1 VKNTMKLFIQ
11 SLALTL
17 LMATPFGSAAQAS
30 TPTPD
35 KAAPPALVAKSTPA
49 SDLLVQLS
57 KDSQAD
63 QAVFNVKLQQARST
77 LDQNLKTLSD
87 QVTVLQ
93 TKLKADLDKDKKYK
107 PALDQIAALEKQI
120 SDANSKENA
129 AFNADA
135 GPVSQ
140 KIGVEKAQI
149 KSLTD
154 VVRKENN
161 FPENA
166 VYSEE
171 TQKWSVPDQPKK

>member
-1 VKNTMKLFIQ
+1 MKTFVQTLI
-11 SLALTL
+11 LTL
-17 LMATPFGSAAQAS
+17 LMTTPFGSAAQAS
-30 TPTPD
+30 TATAE
-35 KAAPPALVAKSTPA
+35 KTAPPSLVAKSTPA
-49 SDLLVQLS
+49 SDMLVQLS

-63 QAVFNVKLQQARST
+63 QSVFNVKLQQARSA
-77 LDQNLKTLSD
+77 LEQNLKTLND
-87 QVTVLQ
+87 QVTALQ
-93 TKLKADLDKDKKYK
+93 TKLKADLDKDKRYK
-107 PALDQIAALEKQI
+107 PTLDQIAALQKQI
-120 SDANSKENA
+120 ADANTKQNA
-129 AFNADA
+129 LFNQDA